1 MIQKIRQLYQN
12 ATMNLRS
19 SVDFQMS
26 FLLYYASFVHCGFVL
41 LSIAFSQYIMTGY
54 YLLTI
59 GLFCLFAKFI
69 DSKRFL
75 IIYIFT
81 YIEISVHI
89 YIGYRI
95 IGNTFG
101 VELYYILLI
110 PVGCYILFMQYSRL
124 FQIFFLVVIFFCNAG
139 SYIAVHLMEIYSR
152 YSVHFL
158 PSTVYI
164 IFFLYTVF
172 MVFFMAVL
180 QSYFFIRSILNQVSR
195 IKEENSVLNYNA
207 KYDALTGLYNR
218 REMDARLS
226 LIFSQFVQNG
236 IPCSVC
242 IGDIDNFKVINDTYG
257 HLAGDF
263 VLKTLAQLMQV
274 NIRKSDFLSRWGG
287 EEFLL
292 LMQADASICYR
303 RAEQLRE
310 KIAGYHFSFN
320 GITIPVTITFG
331 VAGADAKTSSV
342 TDLIDAADRLLYQ
355 GKKNGRNQTVGNKI
369 K

>member
-1 MIQKIRQLYQN
+1 
-12 ATMNLRS
+12 MNLRS

-164 IFFLYTVF
+164 IFQRILSTFCF
-172 MVFFMAVL
+172 G
-180 QSYFFIRSILNQVSR
+180 RSIFR
-195 IKEENSVLNYNA
+195 IPTA
-207 KYDALTGLYNR
+207 
-218 REMDARLS
+218 
-226 LIFSQFVQNG
+226 
-236 IPCSVC
+236 
-242 IGDIDNFKVINDTYG
+242 
-257 HLAGDF
+257 
-263 VLKTLAQLMQV
+263 
-274 NIRKSDFLSRWGG
+274 
-287 EEFLL
+287 
-292 LMQADASICYR
+292 
-303 RAEQLRE
+303 
-310 KIAGYHFSFN
+310 
-320 GITIPVTITFG
+320 
-331 VAGADAKTSSV
+331 
-342 TDLIDAADRLLYQ
+342 
-355 GKKNGRNQTVGNKI
+355 
-369 K
+369 

>member
-180 QSYFFIRSILNQVSR
+180 QSYFFIRSILNRVSR
-195 IKEENSVLNYNA
+195 IKKENTVLNYNA

-218 REMDARLS
+218 R
-226 LIFSQFVQNG
+226 FVQNG

-292 LMQADASICYR
+292 LMQADSSICYR

-310 KIAGYHFSFN
+310 KIAGYNFCFN

-331 VAGADAKTSSV
+331 VAGADKETSSV